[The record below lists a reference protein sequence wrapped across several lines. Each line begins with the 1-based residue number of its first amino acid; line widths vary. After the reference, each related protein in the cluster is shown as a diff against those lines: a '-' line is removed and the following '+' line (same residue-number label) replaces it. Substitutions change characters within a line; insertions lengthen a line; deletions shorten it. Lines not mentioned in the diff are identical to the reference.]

1 MNCWDVVVGTT
12 SVWGSEPAGFVT
24 SAGTVEVVVV
34 VVVVVEL
41 EVVVVEVELDVDVDV
56 EVEEVG

>member
-1 MNCWDVVVGTT
+1 MNCWEVVVGTT

-34 VVVVVEL
+34 VVVEL